1 MRTPYD
7 VIKKPVISE
16 KSMMKMQN
24 DKTYVFEVATD
35 SNKTEVKSAVEAIFD
50 VKVAKVTIVNVSGK
64 EKRMGVHKGYRPD
77 TKKAYVKLTEDSKTI
92 EFFDGMM

>member
-35 SNKTEVKSAVEAIFD
+35 SNKTEVKAAVEAIFG
-50 VKVAKVTIVNVSGK
+50 VKVEKVTITNVSGK
-64 EKRMGVHKGYRPD
+64 EKRMGVHRGFRPD
-77 TKKAYVKLTEDSKTI
+77 RKKAYVKLTEGSKTI

>member
-24 DKTYVFEVATD
+24 EKTYVFEVATD
-35 SNKTEVKSAVEAIFD
+35 SNKTEVKAAVEAIFG
-50 VKVAKVTIVNVSGK
+50 VKVEKVSSTNVSGK
-64 EKRMGVHKGYRPD
+64 EKRMGANKGFRPD
-77 TKKAYVKLTEDSKTI
+77 RKKAYVKLTEGSKTI